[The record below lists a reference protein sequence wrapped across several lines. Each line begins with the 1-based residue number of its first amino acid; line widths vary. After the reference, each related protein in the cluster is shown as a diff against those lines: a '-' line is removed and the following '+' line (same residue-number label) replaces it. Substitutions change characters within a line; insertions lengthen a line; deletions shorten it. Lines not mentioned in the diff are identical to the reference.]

1 MPQSKRKVRRLGHR
15 LRTAMLACAAALS
28 LGAATMSSASASGS
42 ASAAGS
48 ASADGA
54 SVTQAPPPGKPAFQM
69 PFSCQSQWQLNTYDA
84 GHDPALD
91 IVVKGNTGSDG
102 LPVQASA
109 AGTVTATYW
118 DNGSGN
124 TIQVKHAGG
133 WFTAYYHLKDAP
145 DRYVKKGDKVQP
157 STRIGRIGAS
167 GGTSWAH
174 LHYEQRYLATGDFT
188 DERHRKP
195 VHFNGLEYTGVGK
208 QWPSVTSANCGDSA
222 AWKDCPPGSVCFYS
236 GTDGTGSVCRTDSD
250 DPSSA
255 CGLRKSFF
263 NNGNVQEGYDHVQV
277 TFVEGGGACLHRG
290 WDEGRGNF
298 ASGGRTIDSVRWR
311 GECPA

>member
-1 MPQSKRKVRRLGHR
+1 
-15 LRTAMLACAAALS
+15 MLACLAALA
-28 LGAATMSSASASGS
+28 LGATT
-42 ASAAGS
+42 ASAAGEAQDS
-48 ASADGA
+48 
-54 SVTQAPPPGKPAFQM
+54 QAAQPLAKPAFQM
-69 PFSCQSQWQLNTYDA
+69 PFPCQTQWRLDTYDA

-109 AGTVTATYW
+109 EGTVSATYV
-118 DNGSGN
+118 DEGSGN
-124 TIQVKHAGG
+124 TIQIKHAGG

-145 DRYVKKGDKVQP
+145 DTYVKKGDKVLA

-167 GGTSWAH
+167 GDGADWAH
-174 LHYEQRYLATGDFT
+174 LHYEQRYLASGDFT

-195 VHFNGLEYTGVGK
+195 VHFNGVEYTGVGNT
-208 QWPSVTSANCGDSA
+208 WPSVTSANCSDSG
-222 AWKDCPPGSVCFYS
+222 AWKDCPAGSVCFYS
-236 GTDGTGSVCRTDSD
+236 GTDGTGSVCRTDED
-250 DPSSA
+250 DPNSA

-277 TFVEGGGACLHRG
+277 TFKEGGSTCLHRG

-311 GECPA
+311 GECAA